1 MRNLSILNA
10 ALIGTSIVL
19 IQPHITVAA
28 LSAVDINKIATG
40 ITVKIVD
47 ADNSFDS
54 GSGVIIKQTGNTYTV
69 LTALHV
75 VKEGKKT
82 LTTADD
88 KSYPLKN
95 IKPLPD
101 VDLAIAE
108 FSSNQKYAIVKIGNS
123 DTAIRTTT
131 VYVAGFPA
139 KTAAINDPELSLTT
153 GTVNANGKPQRDG
166 YNILYSNDTL
176 KGMSG
181 GAVLNDN
188 GELVAIHGR
197 ADNQGVGEKSES
209 KVITGLGITIYSA
222 LRQMGKVGVDVGV
235 KPPDVVATA
244 PKPDDFLI
252 KGNEKLNNKDFRGAL
267 ADYSEAIKLDPNYVD
282 AYNNRGLA
290 RSELG
295 DKQGALAD
303 YNQALKINPNYAEA
317 YGNRGNAR
325 SDLGDKQGAI
335 ADFNQA
341 LKINSNLAEAYYNR
355 GVTRSDL
362 GDKQG
367 AIADYTQALK
377 INSNYAE
384 AYYNRGVTRSDL
396 GDQQG
401 AIADYNQAIKINPNY
416 AKAYYNRGIVR
427 NQLGDQQGAVAD
439 YNQAIKINPNY
450 AEAYGNRGN
459 TRAKLGDQQGA
470 IADYNQ
476 VIKINPNLAEA
487 YSNRGNVRNQ
497 LGDKQ
502 GAITDYTQAIKINP
516 NLAEAYYNR
525 GIARYKLGDKPGA
538 IQDLQK
544 AGELFKQQGDNANY
558 EQAMKLLESIKN
570 QP

>member
-40 ITVKIVD
+40 ITVRIVD
-47 ADNSFDS
+47 AENPIDS

-82 LTTADD
+82 LITADD

-108 FSSNQKYAIVKIGNS
+108 FSSNQKYAVVKLGNS

-131 VYVAGFPA
+131 VYVSGFPA
-139 KTAAINDPELSLTT
+139 KTAAINNPELFLNI
-153 GTVNANGKPQRDG
+153 GTVSANGKPQRDG

-197 ADNQGVGEKSES
+197 ADNQEVGEKSES
-209 KVITGLGITIYSA
+209 KVVTGIGITIYSA

-244 PKPDDFLI
+244 LKPDDFYI
-252 KGNEKLNNKDFRGAL
+252 KGNEKANNKDFRGAL
-267 ADYSEAIKLDPNYVD
+267 ADYSEAIKLDPNYVE
-282 AYNNRGLA
+282 AYHNRGFV
-290 RSELG
+290 RDELG
-295 DKQGALAD
+295 NK
-303 YNQALKINPNYAEA
+303 
-317 YGNRGNAR
+317 
-325 SDLGDKQGAI
+325 
-335 ADFNQA
+335 
-341 LKINSNLAEAYYNR
+341 
-355 GVTRSDL
+355 
-362 GDKQG
+362 
-367 AIADYTQALK
+367 
-377 INSNYAE
+377 
-384 AYYNRGVTRSDL
+384 
-396 GDQQG
+396 QG
-401 AIADYNQAIKINPNY
+401 AIADYNQAIKINPNL
-416 AKAYYNRGIVR
+416 AEAYYNRGIVR
-427 NQLGDQQGAVAD
+427 SELGDKQGAVADFKQAIKINPNYASAYGNRGVVRYELGDKQGAIADFNQAIKINPNSSQAYTGRGGVRSELGDKQGALADFNQAIKINPNYANAYYNRGVVSYDLGDKQGAIAD

-450 AEAYGNRGN
+450 AEAYGNRG
-459 TRAKLGDQQGA
+459 G
-470 IADYNQ
+470 
-476 VIKINPNLAEA
+476 
-487 YSNRGNVRNQ
+487 VRSEF
-497 LGDKQ
+497 GDKQ
-502 GAITDYTQAIKINP
+502 
-516 NLAEAYYNR
+516 
-525 GIARYKLGDKPGA
+525 GA

-544 AGELFKQQGDNANY
+544 AGELFKRQGDNANY
-558 EQAMKLLESIKN
+558 EQVMKAIEEIKN
-570 QP
+570 QR